1 MNKKRLLKVDL
12 HDKTKHN
19 WSKCHRD
26 VSQLWSIGYHIQSEL
41 TGLNI
46 LLNVYGESKKQCE
59 ERDDYQDK
67 FNVCRRIVEEGGIQ
81 HWKSTGDYSEVWE
94 K

>member
-26 VSQLWSIGYHIQSEL
+26 VSQLWSIGYHIPSEL
-41 TGLNI
+41 TGLTII
-46 LLNVYGESKKQCE
+46 LKVYGETKKQCE
-59 ERDDYQDK
+59 ERAARVRDTLDK
-67 FNVCRRIVEEGGIQ
+67 HLIN
-81 HWKSTGDYSEVWE
+81 EVS